1 MTTSRW
7 SEFMNFT
14 GAKNKKKRLSK
25 SRKYLNFNLVLLLAT
40 ALPMLSVAL
49 FNYTID
55 PYDVFDTP
63 NYFGLN
69 HSKPKKDNNDRLFK
83 ALDIIHLKPITVII
97 GSSRTKQGINPS
109 HPVFAKDLTV
119 SEIEPRS
126 TYNLA
131 INGPNVY
138 EIRRYLE
145 HAIVNNPNLK
155 EVVFG
160 VDFFM
165 FNETLKNQPS
175 FSEDRLNKQN
185 MTINDAINAL
195 FSIDTIGASNETITA
210 SKQEKDINGNYGKN
224 GFMPNRNAKD
234 GKNIWRFNQSIKLY
248 FELHSDYKF
257 SEEYFAEFKKIV
269 DLCQEKGIKLT
280 VFISPS
286 HATDMESI
294 RATGKWKV
302 SEEWKQK
309 IVAITP
315 VWDFSGYNSVTT
327 QKIEK
332 IMTNYSDS
340 SHYTH
345 EIGNWMLDKMFDR
358 PNSKIPPDF
367 GLLLTPDNVNVYLDR
382 INKDRKNWATINPEE
397 VKLVEKLYREVHS
410 PKTEKKDK

>member
-7 SEFMNFT
+7 LDLIAFT
-14 GAKNKKKRLSK
+14 GLKKKKNHFPNSL
-25 SRKYLNFNLVLLLAT
+25 KYCKFNLLLLLAT
-40 ALPMLSVAL
+40 AIPMLSVAL

-55 PYDVFDTP
+55 PYDVFNTP

-83 ALDIIHLKPITVII
+83 ALDITRLKPTTVII
-97 GSSRTKQGINPS
+97 GSSRTKQGIDPN
-109 HPVFAKDLTV
+109 HLVFADDILSSYV
-119 SEIEPRS
+119 DNHY

-138 EIRRYLE
+138 EVRRYLE
-145 HAIVNNPNLK
+145 HAIANQPNLK

-175 FSEDRLNKQN
+175 FSETRLGKQN
-185 MTINDAINAL
+185 MSINDGVNAL
-195 FSIDTIGASNETITA
+195 FSIDTINASNETIKS
-210 SKQEKDINGNYGKN
+210 SKKEKNDNKNYGEN
-224 GFMPNRNAKD
+224 GFMPNRNAND

-248 FELHSDYKF
+248 FELHSDYQF
-257 SEEYFAEFKKIV
+257 SEKYFDDFKQIV
-269 DLCQEKGIKLT
+269 ALCQEKGVKLK

-294 RATGKWKV
+294 RATRKWQV
-302 SEEWKQK
+302 SEEWKRK
-309 IVAITP
+309 LVEITP

-332 IMTNYSDS
+332 VMTNYSDS

-345 EIGNWMLDKMFDR
+345 TIGDWMLDRIFERQNTKV
-358 PNSKIPPDF
+358 PTDF
-367 GLLLTPDNVNVYLDR
+367 GVLLTPKNVDEYLDR
-382 INKDRKNWATINPEE
+382 TNKNRDTWAAKNQNE
-397 VKLVEKLYREVHS
+397 VKLVENLYRQVHS
-410 PKTEKKDK
+410 PKKNVEK

>member
-7 SEFMNFT
+7 YEFINFT
-14 GAKNKKKRLSK
+14 GAKRKIKRLSR

-55 PYDVFDTP
+55 PYDVFNTP
-63 NYFGLN
+63 NYFSLN

-83 ALDIIHLKPITVII
+83 ALDIIRLKPTTVII
-97 GSSRTKQGINPS
+97 GSSRTKQGIDPS

-119 SEIEPRS
+119 SESEPRS

-145 HAIVNNPNLK
+145 HAIANQPNLK

-160 VDFFM
+160 IDFFM

-175 FSEDRLNKQN
+175 FSENRLNKKN
-185 MTINDAINAL
+185 MAINDTINAL
-195 FSIDTIGASNETITA
+195 FSIDTIGASNETISA
-210 SKQEKDINGNYGKN
+210 SKQDENKDDSYGEN
-224 GFMPNRNAKD
+224 GFMPNRNTKD
-234 GKNIWRFNQSIKLY
+234 GANIWRFNQSIKLY

-257 SEEYFAEFKKIV
+257 SEEYLAEFKKIV
-269 DLCQEKGIKLT
+269 DICKEKGIKLT

-294 RATGKWKV
+294 RATGRWKV

-315 VWDFSGYNSVTT
+315 VWDFSGYNRVTT

-345 EIGNWMLDKMFDR
+345 EIGNWMLDRMFDR

-367 GLLLTPDNVNVYLDR
+367 GFLLNQDNINVYLDR
-382 INKDRKNWATINPEE
+382 VNKDRESWAAKNTDE

-410 PKTEKKDK
+410 PKKDK